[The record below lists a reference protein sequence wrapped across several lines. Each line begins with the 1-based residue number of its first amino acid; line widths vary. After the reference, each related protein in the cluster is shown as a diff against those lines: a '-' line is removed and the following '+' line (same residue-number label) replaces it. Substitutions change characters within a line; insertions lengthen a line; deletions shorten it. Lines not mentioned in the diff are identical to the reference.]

1 MSEPDCR
8 VRAREWIN
16 RVPPSAERNERPLSS
31 GSSRRAAAPPVDA
44 AANLPALPDLLDDVD
59 FSALEDFTQTLLE
72 DFARDLDGA
81 APKASD
87 QVSVPCSDPQ
97 PPPLPPSQPNVS
109 PSQFTLL
116 DLLAGVLSGLVLRLW
131 PAGNSVLTSA
141 LNSVARSEIR
151 AGIAAALNRTPLF
164 PLVCS

>member
-72 DFARDLDGA
+72 DFARDLDCA

-87 QVSVPCSDPQ
+87 QVSVPCSDPLTAPF
-97 PPPLPPSQPNVS
+97 PPASPTFHPVS
-109 PSQFTLL
+109 LL
-116 DLLAGVLSGLVLRLW
+116 
-131 PAGNSVLTSA
+131 
-141 LNSVARSEIR
+141 
-151 AGIAAALNRTPLF
+151 F
-164 PLVCS
+164 